1 MNLLMSSLFCA
12 TLLLLVRVSLFS
24 SVTKIMELLR
34 ERTIFQVYC
43 LFIFTS
49 MLITFATFVVENLNL
64 WYGIY
69 LAIFHFLFIPSYSLV
84 FDQEYPYRSLVKILL
99 LLPFFIQIFFVLV
112 NWGKETSFFAYVW
125 FPFYLIEYSPIPVS
139 TFIGLLGM
147 SFFLW
152 TIPKNI

>member
-49 MLITFATFVVENLNL
+49 MLITFATFVVENLNMVWNL
-64 WYGIY
+64 FGHFSLSFYSF
-69 LAIFHFLFIPSYSLV
+69 IFASI
-84 FDQEYPYRSLVKILL
+84 
-99 LLPFFIQIFFVLV
+99 
-112 NWGKETSFFAYVW
+112 
-125 FPFYLIEYSPIPVS
+125 
-139 TFIGLLGM
+139 
-147 SFFLW
+147 
-152 TIPKNI
+152 